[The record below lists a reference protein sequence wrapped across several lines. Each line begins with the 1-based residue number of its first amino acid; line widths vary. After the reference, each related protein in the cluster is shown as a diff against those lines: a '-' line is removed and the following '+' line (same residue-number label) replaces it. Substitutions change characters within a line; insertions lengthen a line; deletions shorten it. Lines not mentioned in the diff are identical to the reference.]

1 MEGLLLAAVLD
12 RLQARLPAG
21 HLGWRFA
28 DAATLVLP
36 LAPPTAGALWLE
48 LRPPAPR
55 LTLAADAGD
64 ARAAPFTP
72 FQAQLRARTQGPLEA
87 ADQAALDRRCTL
99 RFAAAEGFVP
109 SPPVWLEVELTGRH
123 ANAVLRDGSGRILGV
138 LREIGADVNRH
149 RQLRPGLMYRPPP
162 PYAKL
167 DPRVAHA
174 AEIEAALV
182 GRPLAG
188 AHARVDGIGREL
200 GRAWTRLAGI
210 DADAPLTGSALARAQ
225 AALARL
231 VADPSGALVEA
242 GVGPAGEGTPAAE
255 RRAAALEAAR
265 AAARA
270 RIADRRDVLQAR
282 LTDAERAEAA
292 ARDAVSLRAEADLL
306 LAHARL
312 VERGAAEATLPGFDG
327 SPVRLRLDPELD
339 AAGNAASRYER
350 ARKRE
355 ARAAR
360 AREHRAETE
369 AELARLDERAARIDR
384 ADEAELA
391 SLAPPRPSPRERR
404 TAAPGLRLRD
414 PRGFEVVIGRSAREN
429 DLVTFRVAR
438 SEDVWLHAQGYR
450 GSHVVIRAEG
460 REVPFDTI
468 RFAAELAAGHSEAGQ
483 GDNVP
488 VDYAL
493 RKDVWRRKG
502 MPPGAVQYA
511 RQKTVFVT
519 PRRRSEVA

>member
-99 RFAAAEGFVP
+99 RFAAGEGFVP

-242 GVGPAGEGTPAAE
+242 GADMILVPSCTDLPAGQT
-255 RRAAALEAAR
+255 RVRQSCRAR
-265 AAARA
+265 AIEGQCLVVQAPLVGAVA
-270 RIADRRDVLQAR
+270 GCDIVDVS
-282 LTDAERAEAA
+282 T
-292 ARDAVSLRAEADLL
+292 
-306 LAHARL
+306 
-312 VERGAAEATLPGFDG
+312 
-327 SPVRLRLDPELD
+327 
-339 AAGNAASRYER
+339 
-350 ARKRE
+350 
-355 ARAAR
+355 
-360 AREHRAETE
+360 
-369 AELARLDERAARIDR
+369 
-384 ADEAELA
+384 
-391 SLAPPRPSPRERR
+391 
-404 TAAPGLRLRD
+404 
-414 PRGFEVVIGRSAREN
+414 GR
-429 DLVTFRVAR
+429 
-438 SEDVWLHAQGYR
+438 
-450 GSHVVIRAEG
+450 
-460 REVPFDTI
+460 
-468 RFAAELAAGHSEAGQ
+468 AGH
-483 GDNVP
+483 P
-488 VDYAL
+488 TP
-493 RKDVWRRKG
+493 
-502 MPPGAVQYA
+502 PPGKPPA
-511 RQKTVFVT
+511 R
-519 PRRRSEVA
+519 